1 MGHIDNR
8 FDDLDLPE
16 TSPVA
21 PVQLGRGLPIPP
33 ILPVVA
39 LLCLVT
45 GLALGLGLGSKPA
58 SVAVS
63 TPTPGSTIP
72 AITDPPVE
80 SYDPSQLPIVILPE
94 IAMPTE
100 LPPGNGLSLSEA
112 LTALA
117 KNGPKDAMVTVTAS
131 NVVSA
136 RVVRDRQVSS
146 SYANPTD
153 EWVWEFIVT
162 GDVGSTA
169 PCPSEFG
176 DPAAPVLCGVSS
188 ATEVIL
194 LDYFTGTLVESY
206 AIVESYFPAP

>member
-1 MGHIDNR
+1 MGHTDDR

-39 LLCLVT
+39 LLCLVA
-45 GLALGLGLGSKPA
+45 GLALGLGLGSKPT

-63 TPTPGSTIP
+63 SPPSGPTIP
-72 AITDPPVE
+72 AITDPLPA
-80 SYDPSQLPIVILPE
+80 SYDPSQVPIVILPE
-94 IAMPTE
+94 IAPTE
-100 LPPGNGLSLSEA
+100 LPPGNGLSLSAA

-117 KNGPKDAMVTVTAS
+117 KNGPKDAMVTVAAS

-162 GDVGSTA
+162 SDLGSTA
-169 PCPSEFG
+169 PCHSAFG
-176 DPAAPVLCGVSS
+176 DPAAPVLCGASS
-188 ATEVIL
+188 AAEVIL

-206 AIVESYFPAP
+206 AIVDSYIPAP